1 MPSTFT
7 QMSENGGNSRDLPR
21 EMPHCSI
28 ALNSRVTS
36 ASDEHHWSVPPCG
49 ARMQI
54 SSVLLLASIATMLI
68 EWIGSAK
75 ALDKPPRAS
84 LLVTPPSGIA
94 LSGPQ
99 GGPFSPS
106 SFEYRV
112 SASAGAINY
121 SIKTPSWLT
130 ANSSFGTAGTS
141 GVAIT
146 LTVNSTALQL
156 PPGAYG
162 PGVAFTNTT
171 NGQGSTTR
179 SARLIIQAPSPPPS
193 PSTRAP
199 WPSTHQGRKGSG
211 GYLLDNGP
219 GHLLDHLGR
228 KLLAE

>member
-1 MPSTFT
+1 MPSRFT
-7 QMSENGGNSRDLPR
+7 QIFGNCGNAGVLPR
-21 EMPHCSI
+21 DMPGCSI
-28 ALNSRVTS
+28 ASNSSVTS

-49 ARMQI
+49 AGMQI
-54 SSVLLLASIATMLI
+54 SSILLLASMATML
-68 EWIGSAK
+68 WIGSAK
-75 ALDKPPRAS
+75 ALDKAPRAS

-94 LSGPQ
+94 LSGSQ

-112 SASAGAINY
+112 SASAGAVNY

-130 ANSSFGTAGTS
+130 ANSTFGTAGTS
-141 GVAIT
+141 GVTIT

-162 PGVAFTNTT
+162 PGIAFTNTT

-179 SARLIIQAPSPPPS
+179 SARLIIQAPSPPAS

-199 WPSTHQGRKGSG
+199 WPSTRQGRKGSG
-211 GYLLDNGP
+211 GYLLNNGP